1 MSCCL
6 QRRIQN
12 PVKHPWYSK
21 AMNTFAK
28 SSILDVWEASGGK
41 RLWRRPLSVK
51 FQLFKYGSATDVF
64 LSVFQTLFYG
74 CPQNIEKKGI
84 PLDNDI
90 VWCKISIV
98 LKDLVTIADFFLLG
112 ILIKYLLATNFFYFL
127 YTQRFSLPLVI
138 LDILFKNNSYLLRVR
153 FFL

>member
-1 MSCCL
+1 MTETIISKVSAL
-6 QRRIQN
+6 QIWLSHRRL
-12 PVKHPWYSK
+12 PVSFS
-21 AMNTFAK
+21 NTF
-28 SSILDVWEASGGK
+28 
-41 RLWRRPLSVK
+41 LWL
-51 FQLFKYGSATDVF
+51 L
-64 LSVFQTLFYG
+64 
-74 CPQNIEKKGI
+74 QNIEKKGI

>member
-1 MSCCL
+1 MLSAEAYSEPSQTSMIFESHEYFRKKLHPRCL
-6 QRRIQN
+6 RSFWRETSVTETIISKVSALQIWLSHRRL
-12 PVKHPWYSK
+12 PVSFS
-21 AMNTFAK
+21 NTF
-28 SSILDVWEASGGK
+28 
-41 RLWRRPLSVK
+41 LWL
-51 FQLFKYGSATDVF
+51 L
-64 LSVFQTLFYG
+64 
-74 CPQNIEKKGI
+74 QNIEKKGI

-138 LDILFKNNSYLLRVR
+138 LDILFKNNSYLLAVR

>member
-1 MSCCL
+1 MA
-6 QRRIQN
+6 QPHHRRL
-12 PVKHPWYSK
+12 PVSFS
-21 AMNTFAK
+21 NTF
-28 SSILDVWEASGGK
+28 
-41 RLWRRPLSVK
+41 LWL
-51 FQLFKYGSATDVF
+51 L
-64 LSVFQTLFYG
+64 
-74 CPQNIEKKGI
+74 QNIEKKGI

-138 LDILFKNNSYLLRVR
+138 LDILFKNNSYLLGVR